1 MKNKLLKILA
11 LILSFMAVVCN
22 SLSVFAY
29 DIPVDEN
36 GNSVEKIEYKSSD
49 DERFNGKTNVY
60 AELAS
65 IYKVTIPKVVVLS
78 GESKNARYFVK
89 VEGDIAGY
97 EQINVIPD
105 ENFLLYSKNKDSQTA
120 TINQDK
126 IVWQVADFDTDANGT
141 ITAKDIT
148 AGKWQGT
155 FNFNVNLSQVAGAI
169 ELPEHVQTEPVRENE
184 IDATCTE
191 NGSYDEV
198 IYCLDCDE
206 ELSRITKTVPKL
218 GHVSGETIKT
228 VIKEPTCT
236 EKGSHKETTYCSR
249 CGEVISER
257 TISDY
262 ELGHEIVNGKCIRCG
277 LASGFYGTKDGK
289 EIYISWNDLVN
300 KYGLNIE
307 KDGVQAN
314 NWQEAS
320 KYTVQYIFNKYNL
333 SGELMIDDSVKT
345 IGSYNISRLASLTG
359 ITVGANTDLS
369 KEASLRNLPNLEY
382 INISVNNPYYIS
394 IEGVVFTKDM
404 KTLVQYPAKKRNT
417 SYTIPEGVITIK
429 DRAFQRASYLEVL
442 TLPKSLEEIGRNA
455 LQILSLKQ
463 YKVANGSQFIV
474 KDNILF
480 SKDMKTLISYPAQK
494 QGASYSIPEGV
505 EKLVMSSFFGNA
517 NLISISMPNSIKKSE
532 ENIFALPNLKSI
544 TYRGVTYTN
553 KDTFNNKLVKDGIG
567 KLVWVVYE
575 NTLS

>member
-1 MKNKLLKILA
+1 MKNKLLKTLA
-11 LILSFMAVVCN
+11 LMLSFMAIVSN

-29 DIPVDEN
+29 EIPVDEN

-78 GESKNARYFVK
+78 GESKDARYFVK

-105 ENFLLYSKNKDSQTA
+105 ENFLLYSRNKDSQTA

-169 ELPEHVQTEPVRENE
+169 ELPEHVQAEPVKENE

-206 ELSRITKTVPKL
+206 ELSRITKTIPKL
-218 GHVSGETIKT
+218 GHVTGETIT
-228 VIKEPTCT
+228 TIINEPTCT
-236 EKGSHKETTYCSR
+236 EKGSHTETTYCSR
-249 CGEVISER
+249 CGEVIN
-257 TISDY
+257 TKTVSDY

-289 EIYISWNDLVN
+289 EIYISWSDLVN
-300 KYGLNIE
+300 KYGLDIE
-307 KDGVQAN
+307 KDGN
-314 NWQEAS
+314 KGLEDWHTAS
-320 KYTVQYIFNKYNL
+320 TYTVRYIFEKNNL
-333 SGELMIDDSVKT
+333 VGELMIDDSVKT
-345 IGSYNISRLASLTG
+345 LGSYNVEYNNRVTG
-359 ITVGANTDLS
+359 ITIGANTDLS
-369 KEASLRNLPNLEY
+369 KEGSLRFLTGLQY
-382 INISVNNPYYIS
+382 VNISPSNNKYVS
-394 IEGVVFTKDM
+394 VDGVVFTKDL
-404 KTLVQYPAKKRNT
+404 KTLVLYPAAKQGT
-417 SYTIPEGVITIK
+417 SYTTPLGTVTIK
-429 DRAFQRASYLEVL
+429 DRAFQACQLKEIVISDSVTSIGLNAISRAR
-442 TLPKSLEEIGRNA
+442 SLEKIVIGKGCTFIDNTLGYRNPNETYNTEMVKIVFKDA
-455 LQILSLKQ
+455 NNWYLNYNNVSEKVDVTQ
-463 YKVANGSQFIV
+463 YANGYYYENLTKKF
-474 KDNILF
+474 
-480 SKDMKTLISYPAQK
+480 
-494 QGASYSIPEGV
+494 GAW
-505 EKLVMSSFFGNA
+505 NW
-517 NLISISMPNSIKKSE
+517 
-532 ENIFALPNLKSI
+532 
-544 TYRGVTYTN
+544 TYT
-553 KDTFNNKLVKDGIG
+553 KK
-567 KLVWVVYE
+567 
-575 NTLS
+575 